1 MNPKRGPWRVAP
13 MMATDYDEAVA
24 LWRISPGVGL
34 NESDERA
41 PLTAYLA
48 RNPGLSQV
56 ARLGGAELVGAVL
69 CGHDGR
75 RGYLH
80 HLAVAEAY
88 RRRGLGREL
97 VERALE
103 ALKAAGI
110 GKCNI
115 FVFDDNAAARDFWTK
130 LEFRRPAWSVM
141 QCVIAA
147 PA

>member
-1 MNPKRGPWRVAP
+1 
-13 MMATDYDEAVA
+13 MMASDYDEVVA

-34 NESDERA
+34 NESDERGA
-41 PLTAYLA
+41 LTAYFA

-56 ARLGGAELVGAVL
+56 ARHGGPVVGAVL

-103 ALKAAGI
+103 ALTVVGVL
-110 GKCNI
+110 KCNI
-115 FVFDDNAAARDFWTK
+115 FVFDDNVAGREFWSK
-130 LEFRRPAWSVM
+130 LGFKRPTWSVM
-141 QCVIAA
+141 QRIIAT